1 MGVQIIEGL
10 LSSFGWGE
18 GDEED
23 GVGGGDGDG
32 DGDGVDVGVGIGVGN
47 ECNGPER
54 PYWTDLT
61 TSSSSYFK
69 IKEEEAKAK
78 DPRLVF
84 ILCETKT

>member
-23 GVGGGDGDG
+23 GVG
-32 DGDGVDVGVGIGVGN
+32 DGDGVGVGN

-69 IKEEEAKAK
+69 IKEEEAK
-78 DPRLVF
+78 DPTQQGKVSRQ
-84 ILCETKT
+84 

>member
-1 MGVQIIEGL
+1 MGVRIIEGL

-23 GVGGGDGDG
+23 GVGVGGGGGGGDGDG
-32 DGDGVDVGVGIGVGN
+32 VGVGN
-47 ECNGPER
+47 KCNGPER

-69 IKEEEAKAK
+69 IKEEEAK
-78 DPRLVF
+78 DP
-84 ILCETKT
+84 TQQSN